1 MTALPQTSDFDAIT
15 RRRMQAGVPRSA
27 KEPILQICI
36 GIPYTKRE
44 QGKAYLN
51 CSITLGN
58 VERSVYFCVDAEFEK
73 YLCYE
78 RADAFLIGILN
89 IAMRERCD
97 IRCLSPVT
105 TELLHQLNTE
115 LIPALTKY
123 DSTLYAPRITAIP
136 DSSTLP
142 CAECVGTG
150 CSCGID
156 SLFAIKELTEN
167 GTFKPDYVTLNNV
180 GAYTT
185 HSTSSES
192 LEHYNDNIENAQ
204 QFAKEHHLP
213 LLVTNSNFADA
224 LPQNHLFIHL
234 YSSAFAIFAL
244 RKLWK
249 RYYYA
254 STGYDLEQNF
264 GLTNNH
270 LHDAAKYDLIALNAF
285 SIPSLRICNQGM
297 CTRRFE
303 KTKVLITYP
312 PAHKYLNVC
321 LNQGKGNCGYCG
333 KCLRTLWTLDALDAL
348 EQFRQVFDIDFYK
361 NNHSEFMYKL
371 CLAHLRGV
379 GMIDEAYDILR
390 PRIPANIQK
399 QALTAFRAKK
409 RSTYRKEIYSKL
421 KLRLKRMLHGVKRQS
436 RA

>member
-1 MTALPQTSDFDAIT
+1 
-15 RRRMQAGVPRSA
+15 MQAGVPRSA
-27 KEPILQICI
+27 EEPILQICI

-58 VERSVYFCVDAEFEK
+58 VERSVYFCVDAEFEE

-78 RADAFLIGILN
+78 RADAFLIGILS

-97 IRCLSPVT
+97 IRCLAPVT
-105 TELLHQLNTE
+105 AELLHQLNTE

-123 DSTLYAPRITAIP
+123 DATLYAPRITATP
-136 DSSTLP
+136 DSSTLS
-142 CAECVGTG
+142 CAGCVGTG

-156 SLFAIKELTEN
+156 SLFAIKDLTER
-167 GTFKPDYVTLNNV
+167 GIFKPDYVTINNV

-185 HSTSSES
+185 HSTSWER
-192 LEHYNDNIENAQ
+192 YNDNVENAR

-213 LLVTNSNFADA
+213 LLITNSNFADA
-224 LPQNHLFIHL
+224 FPQNHLFTHL

-270 LHDAAKYDLIALNAF
+270 MHDAAKYDLIALNAF

-297 CTRRFE
+297 CARRFE
-303 KTKVLITYP
+303 KTKELIAYP

-321 LNQGKGNCGYCG
+321 LTQGKGNCGHCS

-348 EQFRQVFDIDFYK
+348 EHFRQVFDIDFYK
-361 NNHSEFMYKL
+361 NNHSEYMYKL
-371 CLAHLRGV
+371 CLAHLHGV
-379 GMIDEAYDILR
+379 GMIDEAYEILR
-390 PRIPANIQK
+390 HRIPNNIQK
-399 QALTAFRAKK
+399 QALTAFRAEKH
-409 RSTYRKEIYSKL
+409 RNYRKKVYSKIKFHL
-421 KLRLKRMLHGVKRQS
+421 KHMFHGGGRQS
-436 RA
+436 HA